1 MSTYLSREELKELV
15 GSPQRAK
22 QIAWLSSEGWP
33 YSVNS
38 KGRVLV
44 ARAYHDR
51 RMGVGRHALAP
62 LTEPGRTTLNLD
74 AV

>member
-51 RMGVGRHALAP
+51 RMGVGRHFSMPVA
-62 LTEPGRTTLNLD
+62 EPTPTTLNLD